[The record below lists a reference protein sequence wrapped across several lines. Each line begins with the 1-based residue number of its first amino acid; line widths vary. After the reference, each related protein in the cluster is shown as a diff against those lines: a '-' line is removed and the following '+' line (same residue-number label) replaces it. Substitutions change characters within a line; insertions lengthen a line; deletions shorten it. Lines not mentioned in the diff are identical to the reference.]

1 MADTCPAP
9 IFLKL
14 PASFVM
20 PYPDRQRLKDFR
32 LLKINADG
40 TVVCS
45 PLLHFDPTSSALESL
60 VSRAK

>member
-1 MADTCPAP
+1 MPGAY
-9 IFLKL
+9 FLNL
-14 PASFVM
+14 PANFIM